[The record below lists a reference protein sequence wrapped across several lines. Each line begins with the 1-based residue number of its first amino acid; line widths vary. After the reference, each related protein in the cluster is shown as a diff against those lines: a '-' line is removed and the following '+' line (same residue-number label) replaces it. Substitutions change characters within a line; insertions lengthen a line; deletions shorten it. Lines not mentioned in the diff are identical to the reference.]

1 MITQAGRTP
10 LVLASAS
17 PRRRALLTDL
27 GATFTATAVSVDE
40 STRPGEQAPDY
51 VRRVAMRKARAAHR
65 AHADSWI
72 LAADTTVEVD
82 GFILGKPPD
91 VAAARAMLARLSG
104 RTHRVLTAVVLLAPG
119 GRIEVDEVVT
129 TQVRFRRLAEPEID
143 SYVATPEP
151 FDKAGGYGVQGE
163 ARRFVEDVTGSY
175 TAVVGLPMELVE
187 SALRSRGLLDAT
199 ATDGGGGS

>member
-1 MITQAGRTP
+1 MP

-17 PRRRALLTDL
+17 PRRRALLADL
-27 GATFTATAVSVDE
+27 GVTFTATAVRVDE
-40 STRPGEQAPDY
+40 SARPGEQAPGY
-51 VRRVAMRKARAAHR
+51 VQRVAMRKARAAYR
-65 AHADSWI
+65 SHAKAWI

-91 VAAARAMLARLSG
+91 AAAARAMLTRLSG

-119 GRIEVDEVVT
+119 GRVEVDEVVT
-129 TQVRFRRLAEPEID
+129 AQVRFRRLAEQEIE
-143 SYVATPEP
+143 SYVTTPEP
-151 FDKAGGYGVQGE
+151 FDKAGAYGVQGE

-187 SALRSRGLLDAT
+187 SALRSRGLLDAP
-199 ATDGGGGS
+199 AADGRGGP